1 MNVAIEE
8 VNVSLTVIRT
18 LAAVFFIVFFLKSK
32 ERRHLVLF
40 LGWLLYA
47 VSAVL
52 RGLVPL
58 DPARYWFIVGLTTI
72 GGVGLLMCALLA
84 YLRSAVL
91 RGSVPILVAT
101 AVAVLVAILSPRP
114 IDDGIALYLIQAI
127 FMITP
132 VVVYVRLHREAERL
146 FPGATATVVALLLS
160 SVGYAL
166 FVAFVDIPLLVAATG
181 TAVLNV
187 GLVALFV
194 FAEHEIVVAQ
204 ARRTAVQLQRA
215 EAAVGIGVWER
226 DASGDHAVWSA
237 GHYRLFGLT
246 PTTQT
251 APSWAEYLSFV
262 HPDDREYL
270 EKVRKHDSTSG
281 ETELAQ
287 YRIVRP
293 DGEVRWVSS
302 RAVAVETGTIYGII
316 VDITALKSAEYHLE
330 QLLKEKD
337 SLIAEIQ
344 HRVKNNLQVVT
355 SMFRLQ
361 FAWIRDPKVS
371 SEIRRFNARLE
382 AMAAAQGILLDSADV
397 TDVDMDA
404 YVRQLTEYIG
414 VLDGVPSGAGIRADM
429 GNVRLNTGTAIVVGS
444 IISEL
449 VLAATDESRSAT
461 VDVRFEECDDCYRLT
476 VSGGFDDASLE
487 MALVR
492 TYVSQLRGTVS
503 VDSVSQRIV
512 MTFPLGGRSV
522 VPADE

>member
-1 MNVAIEE
+1 MAIEE
-8 VNVSLTVIRT
+8 VNVTLIVIRG
-18 LAAVFFIVFFLKSK
+18 LAAVCFLAFFVKSK

-47 VSAVL
+47 LSAVV
-52 RGLVPL
+52 RGVVTL
-58 DPARYWFIVGLTTI
+58 DPARYWTIVGLTTV
-72 GGVGLLMCALLA
+72 GGVGLLMCGVVA
-84 YLRSAVL
+84 YLRPSAL
-91 RGSVPILVAT
+91 GFSVPILLAT
-101 AVAVLVAILSPRP
+101 AVAVLVVALSPRP
-114 IDDGIALYLIQAI
+114 IDLGIVIYLIQAI
-127 FMITP
+127 SIIAP
-132 VVVYVRLHREAERL
+132 VVVYVRLNREAQRL
-146 FPGATATVVALLLS
+146 FPGATVILASVLLLS
-160 SVGYAL
+160 FGYAL
-166 FVAFVDIPLLVAATG
+166 VVAFVDMPLLIAATG
-181 TAVLNV
+181 TAVLNA
-187 GLVALFV
+187 ALMAFLV

-204 ARRTAVQLQRA
+204 QRRTAIRLERA
-215 EAAVGIGVWER
+215 EESVGIGVWER
-226 DASGDHAVWSA
+226 DAAEDHAIWSA
-237 GHYRLFGLT
+237 GHYRLFGLS

-270 EKVRKHDSTSG
+270 ENVRKHDSTSG
-281 ETELAQ
+281 VTELAQ
-287 YRIVRP
+287 YRIIRP

-302 RAVAVETGTIYGII
+302 RAVAVDTGTIYGII
-316 VDITALKSAEYHLE
+316 VDITPLKSAQQHLE
-330 QLLKEKD
+330 QLLNEKD

-382 AMAAAQGILLDSADV
+382 AMAAAQGILIDSADV

-414 VLDGVPSGAGIRADM
+414 ALDDVPSGVMIRADM
-429 GNVRLNTGTAIVVGS
+429 GGVHLNTSTAIVVGS

-449 VLAATDESRSAT
+449 ALAATDRSHHGT
-461 VDVRFEECDDCYRLT
+461 VEVRFEQSIDRYRLT

-503 VDSVSQRIV
+503 VDNVSQRIV
-512 MTFPLGGRSV
+512 MTFPL
-522 VPADE
+522 AT